1 MQKSGG
7 RLIAGIVLIAVGIAG
22 LLYIGRPE
30 WVEGG
35 DEVWGGYTWPMRPP
49 ALRGPR
55 MGGPWMH
62 GFGGRHMFGP
72 WGRPGVRSGILP
84 PVAGARTIEIEAT
97 DFAFNPAEISLR
109 AGEVVN
115 LTVVNRGTTVH
126 DLVVPAAGIWLVVP
140 AGRSVTTGFRAD
152 RLGEYEFYCS
162 VPGHREAGMTGKIVV
177 SP

>member
-1 MQKSGG
+1 MMG
-7 RLIAGIVLIAVGIAG
+7 
-22 LLYIGRPE
+22 
-30 WVEGG
+30 
-35 DEVWGGYTWPMRPP
+35 WP
-49 ALRGPR
+49 
-55 MGGPWMH
+55 WTH

-72 WGRPGVRSGILP
+72 WGRPGVRRGILP
-84 PVAGARTIEIEAT
+84 PVAGARAVEIEAN
-97 DFAFNPAEISLR
+97 DFAFKPAEISLR

-152 RLGEYEFYCS
+152 RPGEYEFYCS

>member
-1 MQKSGG
+1 MQKTGG
-7 RLIAGIVLIAVGIAG
+7 RLIAGAVLIAVGLAG
-22 LLYIGRPE
+22 LLLVGRLG
-30 WVEGG
+30 WVDGG
-35 DEVWGGYTWPMRPP
+35 AQFWGGHWPP
-49 ALRGPR
+49 G
-55 MGGPWMH
+55 GGPWMH

-97 DFAFNPAEISLR
+97 DFAFRPAEIGMR

-126 DLVVPAAGIWLVVP
+126 DLVVPAAGVWLVVP
-140 AGRSVTTGFRAD
+140 VGRSVTTGFRAD
-152 RLGEYEFYCS
+152 RPGEYEFYCS

-177 SP
+177 TP